1 MSGDLDKL
9 KKKRSPLRRNA
20 TRLVSKG
27 QEICGSDLNESKR
40 VQAEAIRE
48 ELKEQLNLLKELD
61 SEIYECI
68 YEKEEDEAVDKEVQE
83 ATDYKGRIRAA
94 ILLIDDALKKFSSK
108 SIEDPE
114 RSFSAGSIG
123 SSAGRTARV
132 KLPKLEIR
140 KFSGKIHEWNEFWDG
155 FSSSIHSNDELSD
168 VDKLKYLRG
177 YLEGSARSVIAGI
190 PTTGAS
196 YEIAVELLRKR
207 FDRPNVI
214 QRAHINELINLPPV
228 FSEKNA
234 VRMRQFLDEI
244 EIHRRGLES
253 MYVDMETYSKFIV
266 PILMD
271 KVPESVRL
279 NMIRFNERNHLE
291 WMITDFTEAFE
302 KEIRVRECHV
312 PIRSQNVSAVS
323 VTPRRQRQPPQ
334 HYEEGSASALTVALK
349 KGKKCVFCMDESH
362 APENCDKIRSQEDRK
377 KILMRFAKCFNCLNS
392 GHRVVNCRCKSCC
405 TKCKRKHHTSICNKQ
420 TRPVQQV
427 SEQTASQASIA
438 AAADRAIPLDPTA
451 ASWVGNVQSDSKV
464 ALQTALAVVDD
475 KKERTVRVLF
485 DSGSQKSFVT
495 AKTVQGLRLKAVRK
509 EKVGIR
515 VFGMND
521 AEYEVREVVR
531 FRVSSVNGGESVE
544 VECYVVPEISSI
556 ANAHIEVAKNDY
568 PYLRQLYFSDVA
580 KNQEELECHILIGS
594 NYIWEFQKGETIR
607 GGPNEPVAVRT
618 TLGWVISGP
627 LRGGQIDGNEVQVHF
642 VQSTTKQEKDYLDEK
657 VSKLWDLDSLG
668 IRQDNEVHEK
678 LIDNISFT
686 GQRYSVALPWK
697 SGHDELPSNY
707 GITLNRLQ
715 VLLKKLKK
723 DPDILSKYDE
733 VIREQE
739 KAGIIQKVTNLE
751 PADKVHYLPHRAVVR
766 EDAETTK
773 VRVVFDASCK
783 KKNSGTSLN
792 NCLHVGPPLTPL
804 ILEILLRVRA
814 HNVSLVA
821 DIEKAFLNIEIDEV
835 DRDCLRF
842 LWVDD
847 IHSENPEI
855 QIFRYNRVV
864 FGVNSSPFIL
874 NAVLRHHLESFN
886 DTDPELTSKVKENF
900 FVDDVVTG
908 ADSAESAYQLY
919 QKAKDVLRQ
928 GGFTLRK
935 WKSNNQDL
943 MQRINDAEKSNIL
956 ENGQKENPEIQ
967 DSFAKETLGTTAD
980 KHESKTKVLGIGW
993 DMQSDTLEI
1002 NLSKVS
1008 NLDLNPGLPTKRII
1022 LSTLASIFDP
1032 LGLVSPVLVSPK
1044 VLFQE
1049 MCIES
1054 LNWDDPLPQEKLSL
1068 WEEWV
1073 KDIEDVGRI
1082 EIPRC
1087 YTSAVKGEVLSYS
1100 LHGFGDASSKAY
1112 SAVIYLVCQT
1122 SQGIYTKLVAS
1133 KTRVAPLK
1141 KLSINRLELL
1151 SAKILVTL
1159 MASVKKT
1166 LANQI
1171 SIKETRYWLDS
1182 QTALYWVNN
1191 NGEWKQFVKN
1201 RVNEILSMS
1210 SKTKWGHVSG
1220 TENPADIGSR
1230 GVNASQLKS
1239 SKLWWEGPSWL
1250 KGCKQDWPRFNET
1263 DRSER
1268 VSVDVER
1275 KKETVLSI
1283 QTKIQT
1289 GISNVID
1296 IGRFN
1301 SLNRLLRVTALVVRF
1316 VRNIRAKR
1324 VARYL
1329 DEEPLSAEEI
1339 DAAEKLWILDVQD
1352 SLRTRPEFSKVKE
1365 SLGVVLQGDF
1375 LVCKGRLENAELEE
1389 RAKYPIILPR
1399 DNKFTELVIWM
1410 CHDNVEHLKVGA
1422 TLTELRSRFWVT
1434 KGRQLVKKIIHK
1446 CFICKRCEG
1455 KSFRPPVVA
1464 PLPDYR
1470 VSEAPPFSRI
1480 GVDFAGP
1487 LYSKGSDG
1495 KMNKCYVALFTCCV
1509 TRAVHIELVTD
1520 LTASNFLNALRKF
1533 AARRG
1538 KPSLIVSDNAKTFE
1552 TVAKFLKKVYSDE
1565 RLQDYLVNKR
1575 IQWIFNLERA
1585 SWWGGHFERIVGL
1598 VKRCLRKVI
1607 GKAKLSF
1614 LELEVV
1620 LCEVE
1625 SNLNSRPLTYCY
1637 EDLGEEP
1644 LTPSH
1649 LLHGRRFSNLF
1660 SGAEAKPDFENYNK
1674 LSTRFKYL
1682 HTKLNHFWKRW
1693 KTEYLTGLREVHKLQ
1708 NRKQVVINPGDVV
1721 LIGDENV
1728 KRGFWKIGIVE
1739 ELVVGKDGIVRGAKV
1754 KKAGKGKPDFVS
1766 RPLQKLYPLEL
1777 SCSSGT
1783 ETNNM
1788 NVKENVKEKDE
1799 VRKERKE
1806 RGEEAGN
1813 PGRVTPRRAAAAD
1826 ARVRTQLM
1834 LDYG

>member
-1 MSGDLDKL
+1 M
-9 KKKRSPLRRNA
+9 
-20 TRLVSKG
+20 
-27 QEICGSDLNESKR
+27 
-40 VQAEAIRE
+40 
-48 ELKEQLNLLKELD
+48 
-61 SEIYECI
+61 
-68 YEKEEDEAVDKEVQE
+68 
-83 ATDYKGRIRAA
+83 
-94 ILLIDDALKKFSSK
+94 
-108 SIEDPE
+108 
-114 RSFSAGSIG
+114 
-123 SSAGRTARV
+123 
-132 KLPKLEIR
+132 
-140 KFSGKIHEWNEFWDG
+140 
-155 FSSSIHSNDELSD
+155 
-168 VDKLKYLRG
+168 
-177 YLEGSARSVIAGI
+177 
-190 PTTGAS
+190 
-196 YEIAVELLRKR
+196 
-207 FDRPNVI
+207 
-214 QRAHINELINLPPV
+214 
-228 FSEKNA
+228 
-234 VRMRQFLDEI
+234 
-244 EIHRRGLES
+244 
-253 MYVDMETYSKFIV
+253 
-266 PILMD
+266 
-271 KVPESVRL
+271 
-279 NMIRFNERNHLE
+279 
-291 WMITDFTEAFE
+291 
-302 KEIRVRECHV
+302 
-312 PIRSQNVSAVS
+312 
-323 VTPRRQRQPPQ
+323 
-334 HYEEGSASALTVALK
+334 
-349 KGKKCVFCMDESH
+349 
-362 APENCDKIRSQEDRK
+362 
-377 KILMRFAKCFNCLNS
+377 
-392 GHRVVNCRCKSCC
+392 
-405 TKCKRKHHTSICNKQ
+405 
-420 TRPVQQV
+420 
-427 SEQTASQASIA
+427 
-438 AAADRAIPLDPTA
+438 
-451 ASWVGNVQSDSKV
+451 
-464 ALQTALAVVDD
+464 
-475 KKERTVRVLF
+475 
-485 DSGSQKSFVT
+485 
-495 AKTVQGLRLKAVRK
+495 
-509 EKVGIR
+509 
-515 VFGMND
+515 
-521 AEYEVREVVR
+521 
-531 FRVSSVNGGESVE
+531 
-544 VECYVVPEISSI
+544 
-556 ANAHIEVAKNDY
+556 
-568 PYLRQLYFSDVA
+568 
-580 KNQEELECHILIGS
+580 
-594 NYIWEFQKGETIR
+594 
-607 GGPNEPVAVRT
+607 
-618 TLGWVISGP
+618 
-627 LRGGQIDGNEVQVHF
+627 
-642 VQSTTKQEKDYLDEK
+642 
-657 VSKLWDLDSLG
+657 
-668 IRQDNEVHEK
+668 
-678 LIDNISFT
+678 
-686 GQRYSVALPWK
+686 
-697 SGHDELPSNY
+697 
-707 GITLNRLQ
+707 
-715 VLLKKLKK
+715 
-723 DPDILSKYDE
+723 
-733 VIREQE
+733 
-739 KAGIIQKVTNLE
+739 
-751 PADKVHYLPHRAVVR
+751 VR

-783 KKNSGTSLN
+783 KTNSGTSLN

-804 ILEILLRVRA
+804 ILEILLRFRA

-864 FGVNSSPFIL
+864 FGVSSSPFIL
-874 NAVLRHHLESFN
+874 NAVLRQHLESFN
-886 DTDPELTSKVKENF
+886 DTDPEFTSKVKESF
-900 FVDDVVTG
+900 FVDDLVTG
-908 ADSAESAYQLY
+908 ADSAESACQLY
-919 QKAKDVLRQ
+919 QKAKDFLRQ

-935 WKSNNQDL
+935 WKSNDQDL
-943 MQRINDAEKSNIL
+943 MQRIKDAEKSNML

-1008 NLDLNPGLPTKRII
+1008 NLDLNPGLPTKRTI

-1082 EIPRC
+1082 EVPRC

-1112 SAVIYLVCQT
+1112 SAVIYLVYQT

-1210 SKTKWGHVSG
+1210 SKTEWGHVSG

-1275 KKETVLSI
+1275 KKETFLSI

-1352 SLRTRPEFSKVKE
+1352 SLRTRPEFSKVK
-1365 SLGVVLQGDF
+1365 
-1375 LVCKGRLENAELEE
+1375 
-1389 RAKYPIILPR
+1389 
-1399 DNKFTELVIWM
+1399 
-1410 CHDNVEHLKVGA
+1410 
-1422 TLTELRSRFWVT
+1422 
-1434 KGRQLVKKIIHK
+1434 
-1446 CFICKRCEG
+1446 
-1455 KSFRPPVVA
+1455 
-1464 PLPDYR
+1464 
-1470 VSEAPPFSRI
+1470 
-1480 GVDFAGP
+1480 
-1487 LYSKGSDG
+1487 
-1495 KMNKCYVALFTCCV
+1495 
-1509 TRAVHIELVTD
+1509 
-1520 LTASNFLNALRKF
+1520 
-1533 AARRG
+1533 
-1538 KPSLIVSDNAKTFE
+1538 
-1552 TVAKFLKKVYSDE
+1552 
-1565 RLQDYLVNKR
+1565 
-1575 IQWIFNLERA
+1575 
-1585 SWWGGHFERIVGL
+1585 
-1598 VKRCLRKVI
+1598 
-1607 GKAKLSF
+1607 
-1614 LELEVV
+1614 
-1620 LCEVE
+1620 
-1625 SNLNSRPLTYCY
+1625 
-1637 EDLGEEP
+1637 
-1644 LTPSH
+1644 
-1649 LLHGRRFSNLF
+1649 
-1660 SGAEAKPDFENYNK
+1660 
-1674 LSTRFKYL
+1674 
-1682 HTKLNHFWKRW
+1682 
-1693 KTEYLTGLREVHKLQ
+1693 
-1708 NRKQVVINPGDVV
+1708 
-1721 LIGDENV
+1721 
-1728 KRGFWKIGIVE
+1728 
-1739 ELVVGKDGIVRGAKV
+1739 
-1754 KKAGKGKPDFVS
+1754 KAGKGKPDFVS

-1813 PGRVTPRRAAAAD
+1813 PVRVTPRRAAAAD
-1826 ARVRTQLM
+1826 ARVRTQLI